1 MSKQQKTVTIALAGN
16 PNCGKT
22 TLFNALTG
30 SDQKVGN
37 WPGVTVEK
45 IEGSLKLGDL
55 TGSVIDLPGIYTLI
69 PDSED
74 EMAARTFLAAEKYD
88 LVINIVDAASL
99 ERNLYLTMQLK
110 ELEIPMMLVLNK
122 IDIAEKNGI
131 KIDANGLSR
140 KLGIPVVAISA
151 NNLKDIK
158 KFSQILKEMLE
169 RGVSIESRELVRYPE
184 AIKNYLAASQL
195 PEHII
200 LQNAR
205 IGRRSVLL
213 GFLESDP
220 VIIEKIQVQYPEISE
235 ELIAAANRVKTQLS
249 DDPDIVLAE
258 ARYEGIQKLQE
269 FITHKEVRK
278 RKISLDD
285 IVLHKIWGIP
295 IFFGVM
301 YLVFLITMSIGGA
314 FIDFF
319 DILFGAVFVQ
329 GPEILLQA
337 INAPDWVITF
347 LAGGLGGGIQ
357 TISTFIPIIFFMF
370 LMLGLLEDSGYMAR
384 AAFVMDRFM
393 RLVGLPGKAFV
404 PMLVGF
410 GCTVPAIMA
419 TRTLENKRDRFLTI
433 FMVPFMS
440 CGARLP
446 VYALFAAAFFS
457 RYAGLIVFSVY
468 IAGILLAMLTGLIM
482 KNTLFKGSFSP
493 FIMELPEYNV
503 PAIGKV
509 LKNATGRLRIFVFRA
524 GKVILIVV
532 VVLSVLNSWGTD
544 GTFDNDDSEK
554 SVLSVIGKTI
564 TPIFKPM
571 GITEENWPATVGLFT
586 GIFAKE
592 AIIGT
597 LNSLYSGS
605 DDAGPGQAENS
616 LEDSQSI
623 LLEAGRAFQVL
634 GQNLLGLVKGLSDPL
649 GLQVVSGSEASVSEA
664 IDAQSE
670 TFAALRSRFT
680 PASAYAYM
688 LFVLIYFPCVA
699 VLGVTLREIGK
710 LYGTLLVV
718 YLTLLAWIVS
728 VLFYQIAA
736 GHSPGWIA
744 VAGII
749 FILIYVSLAALGRRK
764 SHRKLDAAA
773 FF

>member
-1 MSKQQKTVTIALAGN
+1 MSKQQNAITVAIAGN

-30 SDQKVGN
+30 SDQRVGN

-45 IEGSLKLGDL
+45 IEGGLRLGAL

-74 EMAARTFLAAEKYD
+74 EMAARTFLATEKYN
-88 LVINIVDAASL
+88 LVINIVDAANL

-110 ELEIPMMLVLNK
+110 EFEIPMMLVLNK
-122 IDIAEKNGI
+122 MDIAGKNGI
-131 KIDANGLSR
+131 EINVNGLSK
-140 KLGIPVVAISA
+140 KLGIPVIAMSA
-151 NNLKDIK
+151 NNLKDIER
-158 KFSQILKEMLE
+158 FSQILKEILE
-169 RGVSIESRELVRYPE
+169 KGVLEENRKLVQYPE
-184 AIKNYLAASQL
+184 AIRNYLAASQL
-195 PEHII
+195 PEHVL

-220 VIIEKIQVQYPEISE
+220 VIIKEIQVQYPEISE
-235 ELIAAANRVKTQLS
+235 ELIAAANGVKTQLT

-269 FITHKEVRK
+269 YITHRKVRK
-278 RKISLDD
+278 KKINLDD
-285 IVLHKIWGIP
+285 IVLHKFWGIP

-301 YLVFLITMSIGGA
+301 YLVFLVTMSIGGA

-329 GPEILLQA
+329 GPELLLQA
-337 INAPDWVITF
+337 ISAPDWIIAF

-370 LMLGLLEDSGYMAR
+370 LMLGILEDSGYMAR

-457 RYAGLIVFSVY
+457 KYAGLIVFSVY

-482 KNTLFKGSFSP
+482 KSTLFKGSFSP

-503 PAIGKV
+503 PVIQKV
-509 LKNATGRLRIFVFRA
+509 LKNAFGRLKLFVFRA

-544 GTFDNDDSEK
+544 GTFGNDDSEK
-554 SVLSVIGKTI
+554 SVLSIIGKTI
-564 TPIFKPM
+564 TPIFKPI
-571 GITEENWPATVGLFT
+571 GITEKNWPATVGLFT

-592 AIIGT
+592 AIIGS
-597 LNSLYSGS
+597 LNSLYIES
-605 DDAGPGQAENS
+605 DNASQEESEYGQKNIHV
-616 LEDSQSI
+616 I

-634 GQNLLGLVKGLSDPL
+634 GQNLLGLVKGI
-649 GLQVVSGSEASVSEA
+649 VSGSETSVSDE
-664 IDAQSE
+664 IDAE
-670 TFAALRSRFT
+670 KNMFTALRSRFT
-680 PASAYAYM
+680 PAAAYAYM

-710 LYGTLLVV
+710 LYGTLLVG

-728 VLFYQIAA
+728 VLFYQIAE
-736 GHSPGWIA
+736 GHSLGWIA
-744 VAGII
+744 AAGLG
-749 FILIYVSLAALGRRK
+749 FILIYLSLAALGRRK
-764 SHRKLDAAA
+764 DHKKLNAAV